1 MWKFKSRAQGRR
13 ALTLIETMIAMTIS
27 ALIILA
33 MAQAFQ
39 TISETVV
46 VNRASV
52 ELAGQLRA
60 ASTQLQRDLAGLT
73 VPTRPWAETAGAR
86 GYFELYEGP
95 GKDYLPSVIDPVLGF
110 NDSSIGDVDD
120 VLMFTSRNVDE
131 PFSGNFAGI
140 EITSNDAE
148 IVWCV
153 GGEDSN
159 GSGRIESNERYVYR
173 RALLIRPDLRTHALF
188 SDDILTGGSDTAGI
202 WPNSYSVNSGLDQL
216 RADLTNFFRYNDI
229 SVRISYFVQS
239 GNLVVILEPNSLAD
253 LSNRRNRFAHYPV
266 LIDGPKAINQR
277 PPARL
282 VNPAD
287 FGSQPDFAT
296 YPIFPYGLDINPNS
310 VTAVGRLC
318 SADGNS
324 GNAVVLSGAL
334 AFV

>member
-173 RALLIRPDLRTHALF
+173 RALLVRPDFRDPMHPVGQKLF
-188 SDDILTGGSDTAGI
+188 GEILTSGTDNPGR
-202 WPNSYSVNSGLDQL
+202 WPNVYSASSGLDRL
-216 RADLTNFFRYNDI
+216 RADLISFFQYNDI
-229 SVRISYFVQS
+229 SVRIEYQLQS
-239 GNLVVILEPNSLAD
+239 GNLKVDLIPNSLAD

-287 FGSQPDFAT
+287 FGSQLDFAT
-296 YPIFPYGLDINPNS
+296 YPIFP
-310 VTAVGRLC
+310 
-318 SADGNS
+318 
-324 GNAVVLSGAL
+324 
-334 AFV
+334 